1 LTSISYRD
9 SWFGEFPSKSMGML
23 ATIGS
28 TILVVEKNMEV
39 VTIMGQMNEGMPT
52 LEEDMEALVDLN
64 IVAPLGKNL

>member
-1 LTSISYRD
+1 
-9 SWFGEFPSKSMGML
+9 ML